1 MFESIRADD
10 AAARL
15 RAAALRPF
23 AAFLVALAYLTLYPL
38 FTRVPPW
45 LFWSIAAVLFAGAVL
60 GFASIV
66 RVVRRERIRG
76 RAIAWLLAAIA
87 VELLCARLLLG
98 LVVPWL

>member
-1 MFESIRADD
+1 MFESIPSDD

-15 RAAALRPF
+15 RAATLPPF

-45 LFWSIAAVLFAGAVL
+45 LFWSIAAVLFTGTVL

-76 RAIAWLLAAIA
+76 RAIAWLVAAIV
-87 VELLCARLLLG
+87 VELLCTRLFLALT
-98 LVVPWL
+98 LPWL